1 MPRSDILSSPGVV
14 ATEELDISV
23 LFRQYARAVAR
34 WAARLGGPGIDVEDV
49 VQDVFLIAGRRL
61 THFTGEAKI
70 TTWLFRTTERVVQG
84 LRRKQR
90 WIRWLARSGDQVSQ
104 HLTSARLTP
113 VEEFERHQAGV
124 YVYRILDRMAAKYR
138 RVIILFELEG
148 LSTDEIAQ
156 LLGARQ
162 ATVRVWLFR
171 GRAQFLAEK
180 ERLEQ
185 RSPSDSGRSA

>member
-1 MPRSDILSSPGVV
+1 VPRSDILSRPGVV
-14 ATEELDISV
+14 ETDELDISA
-23 LFRQYARAVAR
+23 LFRQYARTVAR

-49 VQDVFLIAGRRL
+49 VQDVFLIAGRRI
-61 THFTGEAKI
+61 THFSGEAKV

-90 WIRWLARSGDQVSQ
+90 WIRWLARSGDQISP
-104 HLTSARLTP
+104 HLGSPRLTP
-113 VEEFERHQAGV
+113 VEEFERSQATV
-124 YVYRILDRMAAKYR
+124 SVYRILDRVAPKYR

-148 LSTDEIAQ
+148 LSTDEIAR
-156 LLGARQ
+156 LLGAKQ

-180 ERLEQ
+180 EHLEQ
-185 RSPSDSGRSA
+185 RLPERVGRSL

>member
-1 MPRSDILSSPGVV
+1 VPRTDILPGPCL
-14 ATEELDISV
+14 TESDELDISA
-23 LFRQYARAVAR
+23 LFHLHARTVAR

-49 VQDVFLIAGRRL
+49 VQDVFLIARRRL
-61 THFTGEAKI
+61 THFTGQAKI

-90 WIRWLARSGDQVSQ
+90 WIRWLARSGDQVSA
-104 HLTSARLTP
+104 HLTSLRPTP
-113 VEEFERHQAGV
+113 VEEMERYQATV
-124 YVYRILDRMAAKYR
+124 AVYRILDRMPARYR

-148 LSTDEIAQ
+148 LSTDEIAK

-171 GRAQFLAEK
+171 ARAQFLAQK
-180 ERLEQ
+180 KSLEQ
-185 RSPSDSGRSA
+185 PLASVGRQP

>member
-1 MPRSDILSSPGVV
+1 MLSRPGVV
-14 ATEELDISV
+14 ETDELDISA
-23 LFRQYARAVAR
+23 LFRQYARTVAR

-90 WIRWLARSGDQVSQ
+90 WIRWLARSGDQVSA
-104 HLTSARLTP
+104 HLASARPTP
-113 VEEFERHQAGV
+113 VEEFERYQATV
-124 YVYRILDRMAAKYR
+124 SVYRILDRMAVNYR

-148 LSTDEIAQ
+148 LTTDEIAR
-156 LLGARQ
+156 LLGAKQ

-180 ERLEQ
+180 QRLEQ
-185 RSPSDSGRSA
+185 RPAGRVGRSA